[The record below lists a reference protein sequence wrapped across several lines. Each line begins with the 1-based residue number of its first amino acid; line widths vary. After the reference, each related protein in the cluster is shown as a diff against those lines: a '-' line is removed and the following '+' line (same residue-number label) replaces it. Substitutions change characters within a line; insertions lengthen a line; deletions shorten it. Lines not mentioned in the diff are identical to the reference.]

1 MNATAESPDVD
12 DWNELINAIK
22 DGKCILFVGPETV
35 LKSPGVSYHEELVK
49 SPDFQENKYFKYIPK
64 DEMFLLWEKQN
75 RNKLVNRFR
84 NYCDQNA
91 FYDETYKKIIA
102 IPFTTIISV
111 SRYPFLVQT
120 FEKSNPNFQHQWF
133 AKSFIR
139 LKPEETPQPIET
151 PTAENPLVYNLFG
164 KLSLDDSL
172 LLTHAD
178 LFDYLSELLKNEKS
192 IPIELKNLVQSASEI
207 IFLGFKFDRWY
218 VQLLLRLFKL
228 DDHNAEFQRI
238 SLSSGDEDDV
248 LSICET
254 DFKIKFI
261 DDKLDSFVNTLYNKY
276 IERGLKLR
284 DFTAGPKAPQ
294 MADFTP
300 LLETNHFDDALK
312 KLRELETKY
321 NLGDRVTGLTGS
333 WNEIREKE
341 INHTLRDDDLTIEKN
356 SFRNQLMNAIQSD
369 IDQIKQLPSN

>member
-12 DWNELINAIK
+12 DWNELVNAIK
-22 DGKCILFVGPETV
+22 DGKCVLFVGPETV
-35 LKSPGVSYHEELVK
+35 LKEPGVPYHQALV
-49 SPDFQENKYFKYIPK
+49 SSADFQENKYFKYIPK

-84 NYCDQNA
+84 NYCQQNN
-91 FYDETYKKIIA
+91 FFDETYKKITA
-102 IPFTTIISV
+102 IPFNTIIAV

-120 FEKSNPNFQHQWF
+120 FEKSNLNFQHQWF
-133 AKSFIR
+133 SKNFS
-139 LKPEETPQPIET
+139 KPKPGETEEVIET

-164 KLSLDDSL
+164 KLNLDDSL

-178 LFDYLSELLKNEKS
+178 LFDYLSELLKNENA
-192 IPIELKNLVQSASEI
+192 IPTELKDLVKSADEI

-261 DDKLDSFVNTLYNKY
+261 DDKLDSFVNTLYNKC
-276 IERGLKLR
+276 IESGLKLR
-284 DFTAGPKAPQ
+284 EFTSGPKVPQ
-294 MADFTP
+294 MTDFTP
-300 LLETNHFDDALK
+300 LLETNRFDDALK

-321 NLGDRVTGLTGS
+321 NLPDRVTGLTGS

-341 INHTLRDDDLTIEKN
+341 INRTLRDDDLTIEKN
-356 SFRNQLMNAIQSD
+356 SFRNQLINAIQSD